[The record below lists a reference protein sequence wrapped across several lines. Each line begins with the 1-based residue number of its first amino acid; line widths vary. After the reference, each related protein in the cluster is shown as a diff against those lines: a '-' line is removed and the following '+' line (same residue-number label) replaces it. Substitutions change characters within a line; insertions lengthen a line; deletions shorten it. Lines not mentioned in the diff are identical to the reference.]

1 MMKEMMKE
9 TSRQSHVFCW
19 SCWHLLK
26 DVMFFC
32 RDSSMALHHSGVP
45 EQTRSKIQSNIVH
58 WCSLSFIMWMLVHCY
73 FSDLTVSDCILV
85 LVPTCSPQDDPAS
98 HQSPTRPCR
107 RPGTSDPRG
116 WSLLCW
122 TAPTM
127 EKSHWMSWAPRRW
140 PEMAQLN
147 GNTINILYIYI
158 HLYYIYIQWKHLK
171 TKKNKVQIV
180 QWQWSPSLHSIPS
193 DIAPSWTL

>member
-1 MMKEMMKE
+1 MAAGWCLWQGKDRMDGFIWFMKEMMKEMMKE

-107 RPGTSDPRG
+107 QPGTSDPRG

-158 HLYYIYIQWKHLK
+158 HLYYIYTMK
-171 TKKNKVQIV
+171 TFEN
-180 QWQWSPSLHSIPS
+180 
-193 DIAPSWTL
+193 